1 MVCKVKIKRVISIKN
16 IELSKTCRD
25 VDVLTTILAAD
36 PNNNEKINSCE
47 TALLNWQELL
57 REIMNTNNLVLH
69 CNDVSNMLGED
80 RLCLVEF
87 EYIYDGMLYQ
97 IDEVVSND
105 ECEVLTLK
113 EYLVKTKSETSGLFA
128 EILEEQGKDNDR
140 FNQVKDKLENLEGSG
155 VSMNE

>member
-1 MVCKVKIKRVISIKN
+1 MCKVKVKRVISVEN

-36 PNNNEKINSCE
+36 PNNDEKISSCE
-47 TALLNWQELL
+47 TALRNWQELL
-57 REIMNTNNLVLH
+57 RSIMNTNNLVLH
-69 CNDVSNMLGED
+69 CNDVSNILGEE

-97 IDEVVSND
+97 IDEVISND
-105 ECEVLTLK
+105 ECEGLTLK
-113 EYLVKTKSETSGLFA
+113 EYLVNTKSETAGLFA
-128 EILEEQGKDNDR
+128 KILEEQGKDNDR

>member
-1 MVCKVKIKRVISIKN
+1 MVCKVKVKRVISVEN

-36 PNNNEKINSCE
+36 PNNDEKISSCE
-47 TALLNWQELL
+47 TALRNWQELL

-69 CNDVSNMLGED
+69 CNDISNMLGED

-113 EYLVKTKSETSGLFA
+113 EYLVKTKNNTSGVFA
-128 EILEEQGKDNDR
+128 EILEKQGKDDDR
-140 FNQVKDKLENLEGSG
+140 FNQVKDKLENLEDSG
-155 VSMNE
+155 VTVNE

>member
-1 MVCKVKIKRVISIKN
+1 MVCKVKVKRVMSIKN
-16 IELSKTCRD
+16 IELSKICRD

-36 PNNNEKINSCE
+36 PNNDEKINSCE

-69 CNDVSNMLGED
+69 CNDISNMLGED

-113 EYLVKTKSETSGLFA
+113 EYLVKTKNNTSGVFA
-128 EILEEQGKDNDR
+128 EILEKQGKDDDR
-140 FNQVKDKLENLEGSG
+140 FNQVKDKLENLEGRG
-155 VSMNE
+155 VTVNE